1 MSIFN
6 EQFLPIMQK
15 HVGQIRADGK
25 PDFST
30 VDVIREYIGHF
41 YSDETNAY
49 ESINANIGK
58 FLQENSGALGIR
70 EKAAKQPCKDDDD
83 NPTSTSIWEF
93 V

>member
-6 EQFLPIMQK
+6 EQFLPIIQK
-15 HVGQIRADGK
+15 YVGQIRADK
-25 PDFST
+25 TEFST
-30 VDVIREYIGHF
+30 VDVIGKYIGHF

-58 FLQENSGALGIR
+58 FLQETSGALGIR
-70 EKAAKQPCKDDDD
+70 EKAAKQPCKDDDG